1 KMPGL
6 IAAGVLVG
14 LVAGGLLFGGSGDNP
29 APETASNDSAPR
41 EQAPAQPPVQNTTTA
56 PATTTTTTQD
66 AAPAQN
72 APVQGALVAQIYVR
86 MGEGEQ
92 LALNGK
98 TQTVTPAENGFASLQ
113 LPTGDYELTIK
124 GRGQTRSQTINVS
137 RPGTWLVNP

>member
-1 KMPGL
+1 M
-6 IAAGVLVG
+6 
-14 LVAGGLLFGGSGDNP
+14 
-29 APETASNDSAPR
+29 
-41 EQAPAQPPVQNTTTA
+41 QNTTTA

>member
-1 KMPGL
+1 M
-6 IAAGVLVG
+6 G

-41 EQAPAQPPVQNTTTA
+41 EQAPAQPPVQNTTT
-56 PATTTTTTQD
+56 
-66 AAPAQN
+66 